1 MKPLLFASFALL
13 PVLAATAQT
22 EAPKGRPVAAE
33 LQLFKDKGAVIVSS
47 DKELVALA
55 KEYIDFGQIYLPTEV
70 DTANFKGLYICE
82 YTSAGGVSRGYTYG
96 NSWASQ
102 GSDYYLVSTTEAILP
117 GSKVR
122 ALNASGASVGVPV
135 SNTLREKMPLYMIV
149 FNNLLH
155 LSYRADKDISV
166 DPADPS
172 METAIGD
179 KIKQLQKLKLLVMD
193 HELHKSLSAS
203 PDKIG
208 KVYPYPYEKGD
219 LFSVIRAVKE
229 KQEGKAAMFITSSQ
243 AFWGFYVLRCDTH
256 ELLYGWSKR
265 ISGHELTEKDF
276 AMLAAAV
283 GK

>member
-1 MKPLLFASFALL
+1 MKPLLLASFALL
-13 PVLAATAQT
+13 PVLGATAQT
-22 EAPKGRPVAAE
+22 DAPKGRPVAAE

-55 KEYIDFGQIYLPTEV
+55 KEYIDFGEVYLPTEV
-70 DTANFKGLYICE
+70 DTATFKGLYICE
-82 YTSAGGVSRGYTYG
+82 YTAAGGVQRGYTYG
-96 NSWASQ
+96 NTWGSQ
-102 GSDYYLVSTTEAILP
+102 GSDYYLISTTEAIRP
-117 GSKVR
+117 GVKGR
-122 ALNASGASVGVPV
+122 ALNASAASVGVPV
-135 SNTLREKMPLYMIV
+135 SNTLREKLPLYMIV

-155 LSYRADKDISV
+155 LSYKANKDISV
-166 DPADPS
+166 DPSEPS
-172 METAIGD
+172 MEAAIGG
-179 KIKQLQKLKLLVMD
+179 KVKALASLKLLVME
-193 HELHKSLSAS
+193 HELHKSLAAN

-243 AFWGFYVLRCDTH
+243 AFWGFYVLRCDNH

-265 ISGHELTEKDF
+265 IPGHEFSEKDF
-276 AMLAAAV
+276 AMLATAI